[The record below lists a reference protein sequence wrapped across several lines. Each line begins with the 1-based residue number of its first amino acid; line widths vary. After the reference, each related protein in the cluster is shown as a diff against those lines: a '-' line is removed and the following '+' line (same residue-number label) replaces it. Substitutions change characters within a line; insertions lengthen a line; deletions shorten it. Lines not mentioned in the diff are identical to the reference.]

1 MQTSGFLTMGENVR
15 WLRLLKDI
23 HSYGLRLFYRHGSNV
38 LPEWAIH
45 YLAGALWDMCK
56 KN

>member
-1 MQTSGFLTMGENVR
+1 MGENVR